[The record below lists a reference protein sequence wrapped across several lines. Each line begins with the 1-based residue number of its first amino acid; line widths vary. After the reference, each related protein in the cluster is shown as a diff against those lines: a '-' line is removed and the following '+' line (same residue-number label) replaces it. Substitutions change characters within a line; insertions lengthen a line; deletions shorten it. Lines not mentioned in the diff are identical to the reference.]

1 MQQALARRGCTG
13 IVVTRTLVSNTRL
26 RPCRAVATKAA
37 AKDNVFIPPWKD
49 VFRTLKESGLRTISP
64 EEASELLNSGTWV
77 LLDVRRPDQHEES
90 HPQGS
95 VSVPMYSLID
105 MSKPDFAK
113 VMKVI
118 AYSFN
123 GVQAIESNTDFT
135 QNALAAAGGKKLITM
150 CEAGGTMR
158 QTVNFPT
165 VPAEATCRGCLR
177 GIQRSSVAA
186 CTC

>member
-1 MQQALARRGCTG
+1 MQ
-13 IVVTRTLVSNTRL
+13 
-26 RPCRAVATKAA
+26 
-37 AKDNVFIPPWKD
+37 
-49 VFRTLKESGLRTISP
+49 
-64 EEASELLNSGTWV
+64 
-77 LLDVRRPDQHEES
+77 
-90 HPQGS
+90 
-95 VSVPMYSLID
+95 
-105 MSKPDFAK
+105 

-165 VPAEATCRGCLR
+165 GKSSRSLQASYKLIKEGGLSADDVVHLERGVYGWYQASLPIVGQYTPDLGRTPMAAQDATLQNTAQGVGYDMKATDKPLEPAKKNWFGF
-177 GIQRSSVAA
+177 
-186 CTC
+186 

>member
-113 VMKVI
+113 V
-118 AYSFN
+118 
-123 GVQAIESNTDFT
+123 T
-135 QNALAAAGGKKLITM
+135 LH
-150 CEAGGTMR
+150 MR
-158 QTVNFPT
+158 PT
-165 VPAEATCRGCLR
+165 VQKHPCAALSLASVQPQKSDRAVHHIPVCRL
-177 GIQRSSVAA
+177 
-186 CTC
+186 